1 MDKIEAKIRNN
12 LYEFYD
18 QIAQISTIFSEKQN
32 HWSVIRNVP
41 DVWPRIIYGIDSQII
56 EQQPSILFSEK
67 VNTGAYP
74 ELLVAGDENIR
85 QIDPFLRQHGFVPF
99 SAWKG
104 MAISNLEFVTPPNLP
119 ETVQIARLESP
130 ADIEQWLKIVSAEL
144 IAPSR
149 LDSSLLESLLA
160 SPGIE
165 AFLLKYNGV
174 GVSTIL
180 TFSSENSSGLYLIAT
195 ERSAQRQGFGK
206 LLVHQIISQC
216 AKKPIVLH
224 ATQKGEALYSKLGF
238 QPFNQFFLY
247 RYLKSKL

>member
-1 MDKIEAKIRNN
+1 MDKIEAQIRNN

-18 QIAQISTIFSEKQN
+18 QIAQIGAIFSEKKD

-56 EQQPSILFSEK
+56 DAQSSILFSEK
-67 VNTGAYP
+67 VNSGAYP
-74 ELLVAGDENIR
+74 ELLIANDTNIQ
-85 QIDPFLRQHGFVPF
+85 QIDPFFRKQGFLPF

-104 MAISNLEFVTPPNLP
+104 MAISNNEFIAPPNLP
-119 ETVQIARLESP
+119 ETVRIVRPESP
-130 ADIEQWLKIVSAEL
+130 TDIEQWLKIVSIEL
-144 IAPSR
+144 VAPAR
-149 LDSSLLESLLA
+149 LDGSFLESLLA

-180 TFSSENSSGLYLIAT
+180 TFSSKNSTGLYLIAT
-195 ERSAQRQGFGK
+195 EKSAQQQGFAK

-247 RYLKSKL
+247 RYFKTNL